1 MKGAAALCLLALLA
15 AATISDAALTQH
27 DGTYAPHDF
36 FNVRQWFSCFLH
48 AAVSAVRKSQ
58 LSALIMPVMHFAD

>member
-27 DGTYAPHDF
+27 DGAYAPPDF

-48 AAVSAVRKSQ
+48 GPPLYPPSKSRNFR
-58 LSALIMPVMHFAD
+58 LS